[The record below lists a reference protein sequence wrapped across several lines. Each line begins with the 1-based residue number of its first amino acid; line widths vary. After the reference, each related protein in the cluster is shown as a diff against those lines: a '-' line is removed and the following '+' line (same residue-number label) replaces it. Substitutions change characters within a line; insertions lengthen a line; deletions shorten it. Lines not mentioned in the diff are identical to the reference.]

1 MILIDRCS
9 AHKHAISSSIRLILT
24 IYHRP
29 SRPTMLGAAARPG
42 EHFSSGEGSRLI
54 AQSIACNCNFNLT
67 WQRPCCILH
76 RFGAT
81 LRRVVRANRG
91 GLSVGGLC
99 GLAVQA
105 A

>member
-54 AQSIACNCNFNLT
+54 AQSIACNS
-67 WQRPCCILH
+67 ILH
-76 RFGAT
+76 GSGPAVSYIDVG
-81 LRRVVRANRG
+81 LIEVVC
-91 GLSVGGLC
+91 L
-99 GLAVQA
+99 
-105 A
+105 

>member
-42 EHFSSGEGSRLI
+42 EHFSSGEGSR
-54 AQSIACNCNFNLT
+54 
-67 WQRPCCILH
+67 
-76 RFGAT
+76 
-81 LRRVVRANRG
+81 
-91 GLSVGGLC
+91 GLSLKVLPATQSYMAHGSGPAVSYIDVGLP
-99 GLAVQA
+99 
-105 A
+105 

>member
-42 EHFSSGEGSRLI
+42 AFSSSEGSRLI
-54 AQSIACNCNFNLT
+54 AQSIACNS
-67 WQRPCCILH
+67 ILH
-76 RFGAT
+76 GSSPA
-81 LRRVVRANRG
+81 VSYIDV
-91 GLSVGGLC
+91 GLP
-99 GLAVQA
+99 
-105 A
+105 